1 MRRVFLAFTAAALV
15 LLTSL
20 PVLAADAQGPRYWVL
35 HQEAVRPSKVQAYE
49 QVTKELVG
57 LIQQHREA
65 SPGFS
70 FTAFS
75 DPEFLYSYVSP
86 VQDFAAIDAIY
97 SGFGALTQAVGE
109 ARWNDVMKRAGEPIT
124 MIRESILA
132 EDPSLSYAPAEP
144 RLKPEEVRYLHFDL
158 YYIEP
163 GREPEA
169 DALARDF
176 AALFRKKGLRDGY
189 RLTKVIMG
197 PDMPLYIVIV
207 DAKDPADFEAQDA
220 ALRETLGAE
229 GKALFARAFALSRRF
244 ERRGAWLRP
253 DLSLPAARQASK

>member
-1 MRRVFLAFTAAALV
+1 MKRVVLALAVAALT
-15 LLTSL
+15 LLISL
-20 PVLAADAQGPRYWVL
+20 PLHAADAPGPMYWVL
-35 HQEAVRPSKVQAYE
+35 HQEAVRPSQVQAYE
-49 QVTKELVG
+49 QVTKEFVG
-57 LIQQHREA
+57 LIQQHHEA

-97 SGFGALTQAVGE
+97 SGFGTLAKAVGE
-109 ARWNDVMKRAGEPIT
+109 AKWSDVMKRGGEPIT
-124 MIRESILA
+124 MIRESVLS
-132 EDPSLSYAPAEP
+132 EDPSLSYEPAEP

-176 AALFRKKGLRDGY
+176 AALFRKKGLHDGY
-189 RLTKVIMG
+189 RLTKVVMG

-220 ALRETLGAE
+220 AQRATLGAE
-229 GKALFARAFALSRRF
+229 GKALFERAFALSRRV

-253 DLSLPAARQASK
+253 DLSLPAVRQASK